1 MKNKKKEEI
10 NVENKKNHLPA
21 VAVGV
26 VAAEP
31 GLRPS
36 KLAKWA
42 SRASNKL
49 LGA

>member
-1 MKNKKKEEI
+1 MRKI
-10 NVENKKNHLPA
+10 KKNHLPA

>member
-1 MKNKKKEEI
+1 MSLFIRFKRNY
-10 NVENKKNHLPA
+10 LPA

-26 VAAEP
+26 VAADP
-31 GLRPS
+31 GFRPS
-36 KLAKWA
+36 KFAKWA